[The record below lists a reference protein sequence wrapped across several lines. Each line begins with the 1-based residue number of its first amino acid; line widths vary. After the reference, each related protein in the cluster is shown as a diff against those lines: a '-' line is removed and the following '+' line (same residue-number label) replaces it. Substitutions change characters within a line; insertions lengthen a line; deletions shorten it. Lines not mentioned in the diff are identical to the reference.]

1 MNLDLTDEET
11 AALLAE
17 LDRIIRD
24 DRYPLSP
31 RIRMLRAIRA
41 TQINDGCWLDA
52 RLRALSA
59 SLLHTKAPPLVLPY
73 QRSPL

>member
-1 MNLDLTDEET
+1 MNLELSDEET

-41 TQINDGCWLDA
+41 KLRTEPVRAPLPPPPKPYAAPRATA
-52 RLRALSA
+52 R
-59 SLLHTKAPPLVLPY
+59 
-73 QRSPL
+73 QRRR

>member
-31 RIRMLRAIRA
+31 RIRTLKAIRA
-41 TQINDGCWLDA
+41 KIKPEPA
-52 RLRALSA
+52 RERLPPAPKQYAAPRATA
-59 SLLHTKAPPLVLPY
+59 K
-73 QRSPL
+73 QRRR